1 MGINLLPRT
10 ATLRRE
16 TGETKIDLA
25 LTIDGSGLAEI
36 STGVGFFD
44 HMLHH
49 VAVHGLFD
57 LTVRAEGDLHV
68 DAHHV
73 VEDVAIAF
81 GAALDQALG
90 DRKGIVRMGSATVP
104 MDDSLAR
111 VVVDLSGR
119 PYPVFEAELDAPM
132 LGTMPTSLVGHVFES
147 IALNGR
153 LNLHAHVLYGRDDH
167 HKAEALFKALGRA
180 LDEATRIDPRRAGV
194 PSTKGTLKA

>member
-1 MGINLLPRT
+1 MGINPLPRM
-10 ATLRRE
+10 ATIHRE
-16 TGETKIDLA
+16 TGETRIDLS
-25 LTIDGSGLAEI
+25 LTLDGSGGAEI

-49 VAVHGLFD
+49 IAVHGLFD
-57 LTVRAEGDLHV
+57 LSVQAEGDLHV
-68 DAHHV
+68 DSHHV

-90 DRKGIVRMGSATVP
+90 DRKGIARMGSAYVP

-119 PYPVFEAELDAPM
+119 PYPVFEADFDGPM
-132 LGTMPTSLVGHVFES
+132 MGTMPTSLVGHVFES

-180 LDEATRIDPRRAGV
+180 LDEATRIDPRRGGV